1 MLNMVVDR
9 GDVGETNWAG
19 SLTRQGELSSVV
31 NETKTHMFNIG
42 RMIEDL
48 ETDMR
53 TNLNELYIMKTR
65 EIVNSIRTLRSGPAQ
80 DAKHI
85 ANLNAAV
92 MGHGKT
98 RVVDSETA

>member
-1 MLNMVVDR
+1 MLSMAVDKAE
-9 GDVGETNWAG
+9 VGETNWSG
-19 SLTRQGELSSVV
+19 TLTRQSELSSVV

-65 EIVNSIRTLRSGPAQ
+65 EIVNSIRTLRTGPAQ
-80 DAKHI
+80 DARHI

-98 RVVDSETA
+98 RVVDSESA

>member
-1 MLNMVVDR
+1 MFNFL
-9 GDVGETNWAG
+9 
-19 SLTRQGELSSVV
+19 QGELSSVL
-31 NETKTHMFNIG
+31 NETKTHYFNIG

-65 EIVNSIRTLRSGPAQ
+65 EIVNSIRTMKTGPTQ
-80 DAKHI
+80 DARHI

-98 RVVDSETA
+98 RAVDSEGA

>member
-1 MLNMVVDR
+1 
-9 GDVGETNWAG
+9 
-19 SLTRQGELSSVV
+19 VV
-31 NETKTHMFNIG
+31 NETKTHIANIG

-48 ETDMR
+48 ETEMR

-65 EIVNSIRTLRSGPAQ
+65 EIVNSIRTLSTGPTQ
-80 DAKHI
+80 DARHI

-98 RVVDSETA
+98 RVLDSENDG